1 MADENTLYFY
11 YFIGRLN
18 PPHSGHI
25 AALQQMCEAA
35 KLHNTCA
42 VILLGSGA
50 KNEPRT
56 KNPIGFSLKKE
67 FITNKIQELGF
78 EPEVDFTI
86 KDMSSGPFGPIAEQL
101 NQMIESR
108 SVPPSVIEC
117 YLYVGGKEDDATKL
131 TSVNKYV
138 KTMAEKAVP
147 DATVTA
153 QIVPVKA
160 IQSSSGASMSATQV
174 REDAYHFFQSGEEG
188 STSDFEPEFA
198 PEFRAGFQRFYEKYG
213 DFYGPKFAPKIYDDM
228 ISQKLIEIEEEEEQE
243 ENESKRLKTVRG
255 GTRRKRKTKKTKR
268 TKKSRKTRRKRY
280 KHSMRRKRKQ

>member
-18 PPHSGHI
+18 PPHNGHI
-25 AALQQMCEAA
+25 AALQQICEAA
-35 KLHNTCA
+35 RTHNTCA

-56 KNPIGFSLKKE
+56 KNPIDFSLKKE
-67 FITNKIQELGF
+67 FITSKLAELGF
-78 EPEVDFTI
+78 EPEVNFTI

-101 NQMIESR
+101 NQMIDSR
-108 SVPPSVIEC
+108 SAPPTMIEC

-131 TSVNKYV
+131 NSVNGYV
-138 KTMAEKAVP
+138 EKMAKKAVP

-153 QIVPVKA
+153 RVVPVLA
-160 IQSSSGASMSATQV
+160 VPSGSGAPMSATQV
-174 REDAYHFFQSGEEG
+174 REDAYQFFQSGEEG
-188 STSDFEPEFA
+188 SESSFEPEFV

-213 DFYGPKFAPKIYDDM
+213 DFYGSKFAPKIYDDM
-228 ISQKLIEIEEEEEQE
+228 VSQKLIEIEEEEQEQE

-255 GTRRKRKTKKTKR
+255 GTRRKRKTRK

-280 KHSMRRKRKQ
+280 KYSMRRKRKQ